1 MNAQEQIQTVLR
13 GHGSHV
19 VGALAM
25 WSLRDV
31 FVDRVALRAEFE
43 RLGLGEAV
51 PRDPSYAACL
61 GRACERTR
69 KGKPGIVFDKVADL
83 ESSVVYA
90 LSDRSKDEASA
101 TVSYSQRVRI
111 SVSKSDGA
119 LLLEDPSDA
128 TLLAVAE
135 AYQEILAYAGT
146 DDLSACLSR
155 AMNGRTHD
163 PLLSAVNL
171 RGEAGGVYFVPAER
185 LPTLQALAAWVSSQG
200 ESEFSVWE
208 VSGSHQHLAQA
219 ARAATAAFSTK
230 LDALRREVEVFAAK
244 TRSEAGSEDAQTQA
258 QLDASIGLRR
268 ERYEQLAAQ
277 VETYADVL
285 GAKRD
290 ELLRSIGEARDAL
303 RLAILGA

>member
-31 FVDRVALRAEFE
+31 VVERSALRAEFE

-51 PRDPSYAACL
+51 PRDPSWSACL
-61 GRACERTR
+61 TRACERVR
-69 KGKPGIVFDKVADL
+69 KGKPGIVFDKVA
-83 ESSVVYA
+83 ETVERTVYA

-101 TVSYSQRVRI
+101 TVSYQQRVRI

-119 LLLEDPSDA
+119 LLLEDPLDA

-135 AYQEILAYAGT
+135 AYQEILTYAGT

-155 AMNGRTHD
+155 AMTGRTHD

-185 LPTLQALAAWVSSQG
+185 LATLQALAAWVSSQG
-200 ESEFSVWE
+200 ASEFSVWE

-230 LDALRREVEVFAAK
+230 LDSLRREVEVFAAK

-285 GAKRD
+285 GAKRN
-290 ELLRSIGEARDAL
+290 ELLASIGEARDAL